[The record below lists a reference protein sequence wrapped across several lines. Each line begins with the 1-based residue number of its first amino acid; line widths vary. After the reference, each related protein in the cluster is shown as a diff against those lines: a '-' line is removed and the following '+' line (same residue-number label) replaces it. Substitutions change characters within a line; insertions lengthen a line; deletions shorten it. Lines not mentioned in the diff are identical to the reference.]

1 MNVRNG
7 YSPEATTLCRLRLD
21 NDEREY
27 KFTQA
32 VIAEAVRNRED
43 REERI
48 IMLAGRLED
57 FMKVNA
63 PDLGANVWGDL
74 LESAIESVDF
84 YTLAA
89 LYLDDCVRLR
99 TSDVTRQKPQK
110 RPDVCP
116 ALFVLLECP

>member
-1 MNVRNG
+1 MNVRKG
-7 YSPEATTLCRLRLD
+7 YSPEATTLCRLWLD

-32 VIAEAVRNRED
+32 VIAEAVRNRET

-63 PDLGANVWGDL
+63 PDLGGANVWGDL

-89 LYLDDCVRLR
+89 LYLDDYEDWERAKA
-99 TSDVTRQKPQK
+99 S
-110 RPDVCP
+110 
-116 ALFVLLECP
+116 AASA

>member
-7 YSPEATTLCRLRLD
+7 YSPEATTLCRLRL
-21 NDEREY
+21 E
-27 KFTQA
+27 
-32 VIAEAVRNRED
+32 
-43 REERI
+43 
-48 IMLAGRLED
+48 
-57 FMKVNA
+57 
-63 PDLGANVWGDL
+63 
-74 LESAIESVDF
+74 VDF

>member
-1 MNVRNG
+1 MNVRKG
-7 YSPEATTLCRLRLD
+7 YSPEATTLCRLWLD

-57 FMKVNA
+57 FIKLNA
-63 PDLGANVWGDL
+63 PDLGGANVWGDL
-74 LESAIESVDF
+74 LTAAIESVDF

-89 LYLDDCVRLR
+89 LYLDDYEDWERAKA
-99 TSDVTRQKPQK
+99 S
-110 RPDVCP
+110 
-116 ALFVLLECP
+116 AASA